1 MGARSPI
8 VRSRPVARRYHRLP
22 GTGGSG
28 ALRAGPVPLP
38 ERLPFARLGPVE
50 HLVEVRPVDRPL
62 GRLRTRTLRPSA
74 TGRWRPA
81 ARLLARLGAP
91 HAFSWPVAA
100 VAVVPTL
107 LVVAPVHAWAY
118 GGGLETWAA
127 LLLGAHALTVAA
139 LVPLRR
145 GYLRAGARPSRPLA
159 TIGAFAL
166 AATLRVLLTGLG
178 GLAAGV
184 VAVEQLGPRLAWAP
198 LAGVAA
204 LVPIASAVSGYRGH
218 RDAVR
223 ARTAEAERIAA
234 ELAPAAGRS
243 ATGRP
248 GPAAH
253 GRPALAAATGGWA
266 WHELLEAATLVRPIA
281 IRPLLAALPVG
292 AVLALGWAVE
302 LDRLALT
309 LGFAVVWWGLAL
321 AGARAAFLPLLRRE
335 SATVRAIG
343 LTAILA
349 VVGALGPTFTLVGS
363 PALGLG
369 AWLGA
374 VGMAGL
380 GWCVAVRSAW
390 LVREGLLALD
400 LAAIVAMEEA
410 RRDRLGAAARLDAL
424 AAAWRE
430 AAVVRSAIDPDAETV
445 LGLDRGA
452 ADLVA
457 EVARIGVGDAIR
469 AGGSRLVEVAVAP
482 LDAATCRVEVVG
494 DGSPPAPGVRPGDAA
509 RTLDRTTTG
518 WRLEPVRSGGSR
530 LVATVRWD
538 PGVEPAR

>member
-1 MGARSPI
+1 M
-8 VRSRPVARRYHRLP
+8 
-22 GTGGSG
+22 
-28 ALRAGPVPLP
+28 
-38 ERLPFARLGPVE
+38 EN
-50 HLVEVRPVDRPL
+50 LVEVRPADRPL
-62 GRLRTRTLRPSA
+62 GRLRTRTLRPTAS
-74 TGRWRPA
+74 GRWRPA
-81 ARLLARLGAP
+81 ARLLARLGGP
-91 HAFSWPVAA
+91 HAVSWPVAA
-100 VAVVPTL
+100 IAVVPTL
-107 LVVAPVHAWAY
+107 VVVAPVHAWAY
-118 GGGLETWAA
+118 GGGLATWAA

-139 LVPLRR
+139 LIPLRR
-145 GYLRAGARPSRPLA
+145 GYLRAGDRPARPLA

-166 AATLRVLLTGLG
+166 AATLRILLAGLG
-178 GLAAGV
+178 GLAAGI

-234 ELAPAAGRS
+234 DLAPPAPGRS
-243 ATGRP
+243 A
-248 GPAAH
+248 PA
-253 GRPALAAATGGWA
+253 RPALAAATGGWA

-302 LDRLALT
+302 PERLALT
-309 LGFAVVWWGLAL
+309 LGFSVVWWGLAL

-343 LTAILA
+343 LTAILGI
-349 VVGALGPTFTLVGS
+349 VGALGPTFTLVGS

-400 LAAIVAMEEA
+400 LAAIVAMQEA
-410 RRDRLGAAARLDAL
+410 RRDRLGAPARLDAL
-424 AAAWRE
+424 ATAWKE
-430 AAVVRSAIDPDAETV
+430 AAVVRYAVDPDAETV
-445 LGLDRGA
+445 LGLDRDA
-452 ADLVA
+452 ADRVA

-482 LDAATCRVEVVG
+482 LDAATCRIEVVG
-494 DGSPPAPGVRPGDAA
+494 DGSPPAPGVRPGEAA
-509 RTLDRTTTG
+509 RTLDRTTAG

-538 PGVEPAR
+538 PGLERG

>member
-1 MGARSPI
+1 M
-8 VRSRPVARRYHRLP
+8 
-22 GTGGSG
+22 
-28 ALRAGPVPLP
+28 
-38 ERLPFARLGPVE
+38 EN
-50 HLVEVRPVDRPL
+50 LVEVRPADRPL

-81 ARLLARLGAP
+81 ARVLARLGGP

-100 VAVVPTL
+100 IAVAPTL

-139 LVPLRR
+139 LIPLRR
-145 GYLRAGARPSRPLA
+145 GYLRAGDRPARPLA
-159 TIGAFAL
+159 TIGAFAF
-166 AATLRVLLTGLG
+166 AAMLRVVLAGLG
-178 GLAAGV
+178 GLALGIL
-184 VAVEQLGPRLAWAP
+184 AVEQLGPRLAWAP

-234 ELAPAAGRS
+234 DLAPPAPGRT
-243 ATGRP
+243 APGRP
-248 GPAAH
+248 AH
-253 GRPALAAATGGWA
+253 ARPALAAATGGWA
-266 WHELLEAATLVRPIA
+266 WHELLEAATIVRPIA
-281 IRPLLAALPVG
+281 IRPLLAALPAG

-302 LDRLALT
+302 PDRLALT

-335 SATVRAIG
+335 SPTVRAIG

-349 VVGALGPTFTLVGS
+349 IVGALGPTFTLVGS

-374 VGMAGL
+374 VGMAGI

-400 LAAIVAMEEA
+400 LAAIVAMQEA
-410 RRDRLGAAARLDAL
+410 RRDRLGASARLDAL
-424 AAAWRE
+424 AAAWKE
-430 AAVVRSAIDPDAETV
+430 AAVVRHAVDPDAETV

-482 LDAATCRVEVVG
+482 LDAVTCRVEVVG
-494 DGSPPAPGVRPGDAA
+494 DGSPPAPGVRPGEAA
-509 RTLDRTTTG
+509 RTLDRTTAG

-538 PGVEPAR
+538 PGLERG